1 MDVLVNTDA
10 TNART
15 AAATDVLDCLLRAA
29 TRVAARQSGQLR
41 DLGLSPS
48 AFALLRHLAAAD
60 DGLQPCALADL
71 LAVTRPSVCGL
82 IDGLQAKGFVCREP
96 HDHDGRRVIVSTHE
110 DHPHRR
116 RWTRRIGSRLAGG
129 GGRRP
134 RHRARNAA
142 ATARRRSQD

>member
-82 IDGLQAKGFVCREP
+82 IDGLQAKGLVCREP
-96 HDHDGRRVIVSTHE
+96 HDHDGRRVIV
-110 DHPHRR
+110 RL
-116 RWTRRIGSRLAGG
+116 TRAGAALQSRHGAAFETSQRALLSDLSATEQRELARLVDRVG
-129 GGRRP
+129 
-134 RHRARNAA
+134 A
-142 ATARRRSQD
+142 